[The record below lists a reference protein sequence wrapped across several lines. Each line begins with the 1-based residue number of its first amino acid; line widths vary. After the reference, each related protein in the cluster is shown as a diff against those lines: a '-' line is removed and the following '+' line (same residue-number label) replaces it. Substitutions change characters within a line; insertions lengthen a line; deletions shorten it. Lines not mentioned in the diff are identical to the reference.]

1 MQPSF
6 LRPLFHDP
14 LSPLI
19 RTSYQDAPGGNKAL
33 CVHVERG
40 EATTPR
46 TLTYVQLSRDELDL
60 TFHPAVVN
68 RDQWRI

>member
-1 MQPSF
+1 M
-6 LRPLFHDP
+6 
-14 LSPLI
+14 
-19 RTSYQDAPGGNKAL
+19 RTSYLDAPGGDKAL